1 MATDRDDIAD
11 VTPTVTL
18 AKLYEGQGLLDKAAA
33 VYRKLVALEPNRTE
47 LDEALRGIERR
58 LEGQRRQPGKSE
70 KKRALYRLR
79 QWQGAISGRKRG
91 LDQRHEKKTRILVI
105 HGQNPDMPGPRDTP
119 SSNDVTLEQTD
130 KDIKDA
136 AEACGICV
144 DIFQSSRE
152 GELVQKICEASDSYD
167 AVIINPGEHTR
178 TSMAIRDALS
188 KLEIPIIEVHLS
200 NIFGLELSGEKSLI
214 SDVVTAHL
222 AGFGKEGYSM
232 AVRAARNMT
241 LELCGS
247 EGSARDTIVI
257 REKEVAK

>member
-1 MATDRDDIAD
+1 MATERDDIAD
-11 VTPTVTL
+11 LTPTVTL

-33 VYRKLVALEPNRTE
+33 VYRKLVVLEPNRTE
-47 LDEALRGIERR
+47 LDEALMGIERR
-58 LEGQRRQPGKSE
+58 LEGQRRQPGKAG
-70 KKRALYRLR
+70 KKTALYRLR
-79 QWQGAISGRKRG
+79 QWQGAISGRKRC
-91 LDQRHEKKTRILVI
+91 LDQGHEKKTRILVI
-105 HGQNPDMPGPRDTP
+105 HGQNLDMPGQRDTP
-119 SSNDVTLEQTD
+119 TSNDVALEQTD

-136 AEACGICV
+136 AEAGGVRV
-144 DIFQSSRE
+144 DIFQSNRE
-152 GELVQKICEASDSYD
+152 GELVQKICEASDTYD

-178 TSMAIRDALS
+178 TSMAIRDALL

-200 NIFGLELSGEKSLI
+200 NVFGLEPSGQKSLI

-222 AGFGKEGYSM
+222 AGFGRQGYVM

-257 REKEVAK
+257 REKEVP

>member
-33 VYRKLVALEPNRTE
+33 VYRKLVVLEPNRTE

-58 LEGQRRQPGKSE
+58 LEGQRRQPGKSG
-70 KKRALYRLR
+70 KKTALYRLR
-79 QWQGAISGRKRG
+79 QWQGAISGRKRC
-91 LDQRHEKKTRILVI
+91 LDQGHEKKTRILVI

-119 SSNDVTLEQTD
+119 EQTD

-136 AEACGICV
+136 AEAGGVRV
-144 DIFQSSRE
+144 DIFQSNRE
-152 GELVQKICEASDSYD
+152 GELVQKICEASDTYD

-178 TSMAIRDALS
+178 TSMAIRDALL

-200 NIFGLELSGEKSLI
+200 NVFGLEPSRQKSLI

-222 AGFGKEGYSM
+222 AGFGREGYVM
-232 AVRAARNMT
+232 AVRAAANMT

-257 REKEVAK
+257 REKEVP